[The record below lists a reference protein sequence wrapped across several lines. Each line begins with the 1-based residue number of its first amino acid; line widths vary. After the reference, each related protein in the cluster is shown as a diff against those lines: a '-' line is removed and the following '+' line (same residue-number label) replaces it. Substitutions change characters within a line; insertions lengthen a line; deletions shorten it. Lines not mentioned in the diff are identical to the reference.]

1 MKSLICLQ
9 SLFFLFVSIGF
20 GQTKSYAQSG
30 RIPFEDLRK
39 PVVLKVSPFHFFDN
53 TLQVGA
59 EFFKTKTFKTSLFAA
74 ANVTYR
80 PGQRISD
87 NGGSIELQAR
97 HYPRGFKADSSG
109 WVRNS
114 ASGFYLGF
122 GANIGYN
129 EYIDKEY
136 YFNSSLPEKI
146 TVTSQWVTP
155 SVVFG
160 YQLIAWEALY
170 LDIYLGGG
178 IRINDVKY
186 SSTPS
191 GPTEEDYFSNSSIF
205 SRYYRGILP
214 KAGFTLGIG
223 L

>member
-1 MKSLICLQ
+1 MKSIPFLLIT
-9 SLFFLFVSIGF
+9 FLLGYSAAFA
-20 GQTKSYAQSG
+20 QTKSYSG

-59 EFFKTKTFKTSLFAA
+59 EFFKTKTFKTSVFAA
-74 ANVTYR
+74 ANITYR
-80 PGQRISD
+80 PGQKISD
-87 NGGSIELQAR
+87 NGGAVELQVR

-109 WVRNS
+109 WIRNS

-122 GANIGYN
+122 GANIGFN

-136 YFNSSLPEKI
+136 YFSSFPEKV
-146 TVTSQWVTP
+146 TVKSQWITP

-170 LDIYLGGG
+170 LDLFLGGG
-178 IRINDVKY
+178 IRINDVKFT
-186 SSTPS
+186 SASNTVS
-191 GPTEEDYFSNSSIF
+191 EEDYMTNSNIF
-205 SRYYRGILP
+205 SRYYKGILP
-214 KAGFTLGIG
+214 KAGFTLGVG
-223 L
+223 F